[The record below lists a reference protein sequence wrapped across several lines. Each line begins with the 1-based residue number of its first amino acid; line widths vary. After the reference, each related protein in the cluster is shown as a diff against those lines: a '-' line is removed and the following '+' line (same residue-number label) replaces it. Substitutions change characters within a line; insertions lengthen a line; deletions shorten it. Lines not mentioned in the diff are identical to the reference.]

1 MWAWMA
7 IFLIFWCWL
16 FTFIQMLCIFLFKFR
31 VWIIILVA
39 AFGDIM
45 WDWIVNAFYRIVYL
59 LMVVQY

>member
-1 MWAWMA
+1 
-7 IFLIFWCWL
+7 
-16 FTFIQMLCIFLFKFR
+16 MLCIFIFKFR